1 MKHMLTVD
9 YIEFCLL
16 TYNILVI
23 YNYFGYA
30 TLLMLILVIMECSLT
45 QTYKTKFK
53 NIFFDYLCFCDVDIN
68 ILNVCL
74 SVWPR
79 YETNPYTI

>member
-30 TLLMLILVIMECSLT
+30 TLNDANPCYNGMSSHS
-45 QTYKTKFK
+45 
-53 NIFFDYLCFCDVDIN
+53 NIQNKIQKYFFRLFMF
-68 ILNVCL
+68 L
-74 SVWPR
+74 
-79 YETNPYTI
+79 